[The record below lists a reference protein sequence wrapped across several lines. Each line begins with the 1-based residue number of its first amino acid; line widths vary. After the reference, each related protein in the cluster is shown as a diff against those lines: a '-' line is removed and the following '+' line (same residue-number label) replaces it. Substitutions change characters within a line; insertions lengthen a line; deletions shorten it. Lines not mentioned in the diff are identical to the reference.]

1 MTKSPML
8 WGAGLACALGGAV
21 AGTAL
26 GSTPILDR
34 PVFGSFYQSH
44 NDTATAAQAERQL
57 PDHYPLVTREGTVP
71 VAQLAERG
79 LYSQS
84 RYRAYV
90 YADYTP
96 PEVQLD
102 EYRPGE
108 EWRDEATRE
117 AYAMADRAT
126 SPGPS
131 GEPETKASEPLQ
143 LAAGPANVEGHGD
156 AKLVDV
162 NAALAMR

>member
-34 PVFGSFYQSH
+34 STFETFYQLH
-44 NDTATAAQAERQL
+44 DDTASQARGERQL

-96 PEVQLD
+96 AEVQLD

-117 AYAMADRAT
+117 AYAMADRAG
-126 SPGPS
+126 SPEPS
-131 GEPETKASEPLQ
+131 REPETEAGEPLQ
-143 LAAGPANVEGHGD
+143 LAAGPATVESQGE
-156 AKLVDV
+156 AKLVEVD
-162 NAALAMR
+162 AALAMR

>member
-34 PVFGSFYQSH
+34 PVSGSLYQSH
-44 NDTATAAQAERQL
+44 DDTASQGQGERQL

-84 RYRAYV
+84 RYRGYY

-96 PEVQLD
+96 PEAQLD

-117 AYAMADRAT
+117 AFAMADRAA
-126 SPGPS
+126 SPDPAS
-131 GEPETKASEPLQ
+131 EPETQAGQPLQ
-143 LAAGPANVEGHGD
+143 LAAGPASVESQGE

>member
-44 NDTATAAQAERQL
+44 DDTASAAQAERQL

-84 RYRAYV
+84 RYRAFY
-90 YADYTP
+90 YADYVP
-96 PEVQLD
+96 PEVEPV
-102 EYRPGE
+102 EYRPGQ
-108 EWRDEATRE
+108 EWRDETTRE
-117 AYAMADRAT
+117 AFAMADRAA
-126 SPGPS
+126 SPEPPR
-131 GEPETKASEPLQ
+131 EPEVEASEPLQ
-143 LAAGPANVEGHGD
+143 LAAGPASVESEGE